1 MNFCGQCG
9 REVLEGDRLCG
20 HCGHELDLQGDEL
33 AYASNVLEFAAIEY
47 PSPKP
52 LLIPPPPPPTGP
64 DSGVQSPEPTGEQI
78 LPFYIVCD
86 ESASMANNG
95 GIDAIN
101 VGLPELH
108 AAIAGDPLVCDK
120 SRICLIAFSD
130 TAEVL
135 VPLARAAD
143 IDQMPAMAEKGATCY
158 GEAFRMLKALIP
170 QDIAN
175 LRADGYQVFRPAV
188 FFISDGEPTDS
199 DWRDSYG
206 KLADRASN
214 PHAPHIIAFG
224 VDTADATTIEEVGT
238 IAAFLAETGI
248 DPGNALKE
256 ILRALTNSI
265 VQSAGSSTPT
275 LVVPPA
281 PDGTI
286 TVDTFP
292 EFGSYREPDG
302 PWRERILPIYI
313 VCDESASMADNGG
326 IDAINTSL
334 PELHARIASDPLA
347 NDMTRIG
354 LIAFAE
360 DAEVLVP
367 LARAA
372 DIDDMPGVKA
382 RGSRN
387 YGEVFRMLKTLI
399 SQNIANLR
407 ADGYQVFRPAVFF
420 ITGGE
425 PTDSDWRDSHRELTD
440 RVSNPHAPHIIAYGV
455 DTADAVTIA
464 EVGTT
469 AAFLAQTG
477 IDLGTVLNE
486 IIGSIFRS

>member
-9 REVLEGDRLCG
+9 REVLEGDRFCG

-188 FFISDGEPTDS
+188 FFI
-199 DWRDSYG
+199 
-206 KLADRASN
+206 
-214 PHAPHIIAFG
+214 
-224 VDTADATTIEEVGT
+224 
-238 IAAFLAETGI
+238 
-248 DPGNALKE
+248 
-256 ILRALTNSI
+256 
-265 VQSAGSSTPT
+265 
-275 LVVPPA
+275 
-281 PDGTI
+281 
-286 TVDTFP
+286 
-292 EFGSYREPDG
+292 
-302 PWRERILPIYI
+302 
-313 VCDESASMADNGG
+313 
-326 IDAINTSL
+326 
-334 PELHARIASDPLA
+334 
-347 NDMTRIG
+347 
-354 LIAFAE
+354 
-360 DAEVLVP
+360 
-367 LARAA
+367 
-372 DIDDMPGVKA
+372 
-382 RGSRN
+382 
-387 YGEVFRMLKTLI
+387 
-399 SQNIANLR
+399 
-407 ADGYQVFRPAVFF
+407 
-420 ITGGE
+420 TGGE

-440 RVSNPHAPHIIAYGV
+440 RASNLFAPNFIAFGV
-455 DTADAVTIA
+455 DGANVETIKQLA
-464 EVGTT
+464 TT
-469 AAFLAQTG
+469 AAFMREQGVTPDGALMEM
-477 IDLGTVLNE
+477 ISSLWM
-486 IIGSIFRS
+486 S